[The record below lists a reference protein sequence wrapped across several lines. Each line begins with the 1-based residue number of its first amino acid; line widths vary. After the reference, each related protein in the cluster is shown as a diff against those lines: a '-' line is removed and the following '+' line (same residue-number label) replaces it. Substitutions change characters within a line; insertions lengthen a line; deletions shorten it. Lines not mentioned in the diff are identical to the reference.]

1 MTVSFWALDVE
12 TANADRSTI
21 CQIGAVRFAGGV
33 PVERYAQLVDP
44 EDEFDPMNV
53 MIHGIDEAAV
63 RGAPRFADVY
73 PDLRARFAGAIVVT
87 HTSFD
92 RGAVH
97 RACAKAAR
105 SRPDWRWL
113 DSAACA
119 RRAWPDV
126 AWRGYGLAP
135 LAERLGIVFKHHD
148 AVEDARACGEVLL
161 AASRDSGL
169 DPEAWF
175 ERCRQPIDLTAL
187 PSDRI
192 ALDGDP
198 QGPLAGHVAVF
209 TGALRIPRAQAAK
222 IAAALGCDVAPGV
235 NKKTTM
241 LICGDQ
247 DARRLNG
254 DAISNKLE
262 KAQKLARAGQPIEF
276 LTESDFEMLATLKN

>member
-1 MTVSFWALDVE
+1 VNGEFWALDVE

-21 CQIGAVRFAGGV
+21 CQIGAVHFVDGMV
-33 PVERYAQLVDP
+33 KDRYTQLIDP

-53 MIHGIDEAAV
+53 AIHGIGEEAV
-63 RGAPRFADVY
+63 RGAPRFADVFL
-73 PDLRARFAGAIVVT
+73 DLRSRLGAAAVAT

-97 RACAKAAR
+97 RACVKAGLA
-105 SRPDWRWL
+105 PPAWRWL

-119 RRAWPDV
+119 RRTWPDV

-135 LAERLGIVFKHHD
+135 LAARLGIVFKHHD

-161 AASRDSGL
+161 AASREAAL
-169 DPEAWF
+169 DVDGWIA
-175 ERCRQPIDLTAL
+175 RCRQPVDLTASS
-187 PSDRI
+187 SDRI
-192 ALDGDP
+192 ALTGDL
-198 QGPLAGHVAVF
+198 QGPLAGHVVVF

-222 IAAALGCDVAPGV
+222 LASELGCDVAPGV

-241 LICGDQ
+241 LVCGDQ

-254 DAISNKLE
+254 DTKSNKLE
-262 KAQKLARAGQPIEF
+262 KAEKLAHAGQPIEF
-276 LTESDFEMLATLKN
+276 LTESDFEMLSTLPR